1 MKTFQEQL
9 NDKNLIE
16 LIDLYFS
23 TIDKDLSKIIWEHIK
38 YNYPDQVE

>member
-9 NDKNLIE
+9 NDKNLTE
-16 LIDLYFS
+16 LLELYF
-23 TIDKDLSKIIWEHIK
+23 TATDKEISKIIWEHIK